1 MNVWWAGTGEYSAEK
16 AKEVKDTAAE
26 KASNIA
32 NAAKET
38 IASNY
43 EAAKQKLGRQ
53 RRDPEL

>member
-1 MNVWWAGTGEYSAEK
+1 
-16 AKEVKDTAAE
+16 VKDTAAE